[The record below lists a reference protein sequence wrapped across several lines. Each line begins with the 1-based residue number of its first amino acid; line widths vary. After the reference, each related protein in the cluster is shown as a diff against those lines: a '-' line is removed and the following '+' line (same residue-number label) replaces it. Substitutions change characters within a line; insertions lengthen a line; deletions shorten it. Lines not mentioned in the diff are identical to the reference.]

1 MNIKSEVYEVNY
13 TRSAF
18 MVARGDGLT
27 GMASFD
33 AAYPKGYFRDFIWY
47 DVHRNK
53 FYVSYGRALMEMARK
68 GL

>member
-33 AAYPKGYFRDFIWY
+33 AAYPKNYFRDFIRY

>member
-1 MNIKSEVYEVNY
+1 MNIKSAVYEVKY

-33 AAYPKGYFRDFIWY
+33 AAYPKDYFRDSVRY
-47 DVHRNK
+47 DVHSNK

>member
-33 AAYPKGYFRDFIWY
+33 AACPKDYFRDFIKY